1 MLLPNPYKRLTY
13 AKRCLVNLKSGTAFR
28 GYLTAARGSII
39 VLKGATILEPG
50 AEPVDVSGE
59 VLIEKANIEFIQIT
73 EV

>member
-1 MLLPNPYKRLTY
+1 MPWTSPYKRLTY
-13 AKRCLVNLKSGTAFR
+13 TKRCLVNLKSGTAFR
-28 GYLTAARGSII
+28 GYLTGAPGSVI

-50 AEPVDVSGE
+50 AEPVEVSGE